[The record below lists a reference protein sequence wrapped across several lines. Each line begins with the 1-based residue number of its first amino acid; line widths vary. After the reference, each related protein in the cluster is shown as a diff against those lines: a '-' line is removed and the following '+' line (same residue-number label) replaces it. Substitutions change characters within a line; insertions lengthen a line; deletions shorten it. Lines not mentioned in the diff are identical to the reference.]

1 MMCPGRM
8 HGLEE
13 EEGGWFAWPDGSMR
27 MGKVVEL
34 CASVDDVDGGNGS
47 LRGHHST
54 SIADVVVMLVVV
66 VSIL

>member
-1 MMCPGRM
+1 MMGPGRM

-34 CASVDDVDGGNGS
+34 CASVDDVDGGS